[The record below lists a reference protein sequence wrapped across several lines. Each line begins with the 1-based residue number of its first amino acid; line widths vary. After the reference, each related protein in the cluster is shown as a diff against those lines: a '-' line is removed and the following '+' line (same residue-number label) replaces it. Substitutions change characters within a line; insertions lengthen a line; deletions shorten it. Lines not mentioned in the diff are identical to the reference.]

1 MSLLGIQGERET
13 GMDVRQGNVMAV
25 QAISNIVKT
34 SLGPQGLDKMLVD
47 DIGDVTITNDGAT
60 ILKLLQVDHPAS
72 KVLVELAQ
80 IQDREVGDGTTTV
93 VILASELL
101 KRGNQLIQNKI
112 HPTTVISGYRFALKK
127 AVQHIKDHL
136 IIKKDNL
143 DKDLLKKVATTSLS
157 SKLIGPESEFFS
169 DIIVNAMLG
178 VKTTSVDGSIK
189 YPVKNVNIEKIHGK
203 SITESRLVD
212 GYSIRAMR
220 GAQGMPLTVKNAK
233 IACLDMTLG
242 KFRLQPGVSVL
253 INNPENLEKVRQREM
268 DITKERCEKLIKAG
282 ANVILCTKGIDEF
295 AIKYFVEAN
304 CIAVRRVEKSDLKR
318 IANASG
324 AKIIISFADEDGEEK
339 IDSSLLGE
347 CEEVSEEAVSDY
359 EFIFF
364 KKCKK
369 TTAQTILLRG
379 ANEFMLDEVE
389 RSIHDALCAVKRVLE
404 SNSLVVGGGC
414 VEVSTSIFLEYAA
427 RTLGSREQ
435 LAVSEFAE
443 ALNVIPKQ
451 LAINAAKDATD
462 LLTKLRYV
470 HDKAQSPQT
479 TPEEAEKLKNTG
491 LDLLNGKIKNNFNA
505 GVFEPAMSKIKS
517 LKFATEAAI
526 TILRID
532 DLIRIEPEKQQNQP
546 GRGGGQPMMMP
557 GM

>member
-112 HPTTVISGYRFALKK
+112 HPTTVISGYRYALKK
-127 AVQHIKDHL
+127 AVQHIKDQL

-169 DIIVNAMLG
+169 DIIVNAMMG

-470 HDKAQSPQT
+470 HDKAQSQQT

-532 DLIRIEPEKQQNQP
+532 DLIRIEPEKQQNPP
-546 GRGGGQPMMMP
+546 GRGGQPMMMP

>member
-112 HPTTVISGYRFALKK
+112 HPTTVISGYRYALKK

-169 DIIVNAMLG
+169 DIIVNAMMG

-470 HDKAQSPQT
+470 HDKAQSQQT

-532 DLIRIEPEKQQNQP
+532 DLIRIEPEKQQNPP

>member
-178 VKTTSVDGSIK
+178 VKTTAVDGSIK

-414 VEVSTSIFLEYAA
+414 VEVSTSIYLEYAA

-470 HDKAQSPQT
+470 HDKAQSQQT
-479 TPEEAEKLKNTG
+479 TPEEAEKLKHTG

>member
-1 MSLLGIQGERET
+1 MSLLGIMGERET
-13 GMDVRQGNVMAV
+13 GSDVRQGNVMAV

-101 KRGNQLIQNKI
+101 RRGNQLIQHKI
-112 HPTTVISGYRFALKK
+112 HPTTVISGYRQALKESIK
-127 AVQHIKDHL
+127 HIKEHL
-136 IIKKDNL
+136 LIKMDSV
-143 DKDLLKKVATTSLS
+143 DEELLKKVASTSLN
-157 SKLIGPESEFFS
+157 SKLIGPESAFFS
-169 DIIVNAMLG
+169 KIVVDAMMG
-178 VKTTSVDGSIK
+178 VKITGLDGHPK
-189 YPVKNVNIEKIHGK
+189 YPVKNVNIIKIHGK
-203 SITESRLVD
+203 SITESKLVD
-212 GYSIRAMR
+212 GYAIQSMR

-233 IACLDMTLG
+233 IACLDMQLG
-242 KFRLQPGVSVL
+242 KFRLPPGVAVL
-253 INNPENLEKVRQREM
+253 IDNPENLEKIRQREL
-268 DITKERCEKLIKAG
+268 DITKERCKKLIDAG
-282 ANVILCTKGIDEF
+282 VNVVLCTKGIDEF
-295 AIKYFVEAN
+295 AIKYFVEAK
-304 CIAVRRVEKSDLKR
+304 CIAIRRVDKSDMKR
-318 IANASG
+318 IASATG
-324 AKIIISFADEDGEEK
+324 AKIMISFAEEGGEEV
-339 IDSSLLGE
+339 IDTNNLGE
-347 CEEVSEEAVSDY
+347 AEEVSEETVSDY

-369 TTAQTILLRG
+369 QLAQTILLRG

-404 SNSLVVGGGC
+404 SSSLVVGGGC
-414 VEVSTSIFLEYAA
+414 VEVSTSIYLEQVS

-435 LAVSEFAE
+435 LAVSEYAE

-470 HDKAQSPQT
+470 HDKAQKSSG
-479 TPEEAEKLKNTG
+479 EESNKLKNTG
-491 LDLLNGKIKNNFNA
+491 LDLMTGKIRNNYNA
-505 GVFEPAMSKIKS
+505 GVFEPAISKIKS

-532 DLIRIEPEKQQNQP
+532 DLIRIEPEKKQGAQA
-546 GRGGGQPMMMP
+546 GGNPMMM
-557 GM
+557 